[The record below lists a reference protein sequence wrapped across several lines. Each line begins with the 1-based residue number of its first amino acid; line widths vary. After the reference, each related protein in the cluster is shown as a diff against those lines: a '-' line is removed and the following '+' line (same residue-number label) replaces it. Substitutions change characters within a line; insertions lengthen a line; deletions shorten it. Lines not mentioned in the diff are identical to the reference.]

1 MFKFIQSILEKRIA
15 PVASQ
20 LEALSFSISQLQEQ
34 VTSLSERAKTSAA
47 LSSDLSK
54 KLQAQLQVETLIA
67 QLKDIQEK
75 SAGIDE
81 SDFNQ
86 LAGKLSVIATLL
98 RPESKK

>member
-1 MFKFIQSILEKRIA
+1 MFKFIQSKLENYLKPAAAQI
-15 PVASQ
+15 
-20 LEALSFSISQLQEQ
+20 ETLSFAIAQLQEQ
-34 VTSLSERAKTSAA
+34 VTDLAERAKTSSVLA
-47 LSSDLSK
+47 SELSK

-86 LAGKLSVIATLL
+86 LAGKLSIIATLL
-98 RPESKK
+98 RPEAKK